1 VDTKRQLSGLKSRR
15 AWGVAGIDWASWFL
29 PFFLICFSFLLKLLG
44 KRGKK
49 EGFQKVANRF
59 EIRFQKLDLLPEII
73 FKGLQ
78 TFLV

>member
-1 VDTKRQLSGLKSRR
+1 
-15 AWGVAGIDWASWFL
+15 
-29 PFFLICFSFLLKLLG
+29 LG

-59 EIRFQKLDLLPEII
+59 EIRFQKLDLLPKII